1 MRMHATKRL
10 HFLHCLNGAAAFR
23 HHCILHLYSCGRV
36 MHYSVSSIRKALY
49 LQHFRQP
56 KIVWV
61 SLSSFLFSLGAV
73 IQLGTVTILRFIQ
86 LSHTVQLRHQQESE
100 TVHQTTKDK
109 HLLFYTP
116 AYVYKFME
124 HLMKKI
130 LPIMNPQV
138 CQATW
143 YILC

>member
-10 HFLHCLNGAAAFR
+10 HFPRLNGAAAFR

-86 LSHTVQLRHQQESE
+86 PSHTVQLSQQQEAE

-116 AYVYKFME
+116 ACVHKFME
-124 HLMKKI
+124 HLMKI
-130 LPIMNPQV
+130 LPIMHPQV
-138 CQATW
+138 CQVTW

>member
-1 MRMHATKRL
+1 
-10 HFLHCLNGAAAFR
+10 
-23 HHCILHLYSCGRV
+23 

-49 LQHFRQP
+49 LQHFRLT

-61 SLSSFLFSLGAV
+61 SLPSFLFSLGAI

-86 LSHTVQLRHQQESE
+86 PSHTVQLRHQQEAE
-100 TVHQTTKDK
+100 TVHQTTKEK
-109 HLLFYTP
+109 HLLFYSS

-130 LPIMNPQV
+130 LPIMHPQV
-138 CQATW
+138 C
-143 YILC
+143 

>member
-1 MRMHATKRL
+1 MRMHVTKRL
-10 HFLHCLNGAAAFR
+10 HFSPCLNGAAAFW
-23 HHCILHLYSCGRV
+23 HHCLLHLYSGGRV
-36 MHYSVSSIRKALY
+36 MHYSVRSIRKALY

-61 SLSSFLFSLGAV
+61 SLSSFLFSLGAI

-86 LSHTVQLRHQQESE
+86 PSHTVQLRPQQEAE

-109 HLLFYTP
+109 HLLFHSS

-124 HLMKKI
+124 HLLKKI
-130 LPIMNPQV
+130 LPIMPPQV
-138 CQATW
+138 CQAS
-143 YILC
+143 